1 MPKARFAVSKKLEEN
16 LEVLKEEL
24 GYGVTF
30 DLVFRRLRVAHKQ
43 ACLIFFD
50 GFIQD
55 EAVIHILRAL
65 QAVPRMGVTLAAL
78 QQDLENVI
86 PYFEMSMADSLEAA
100 MDQVLSGAMLL
111 LIDGVQEVVVLDV
124 RQYVVRGSEEPT
136 LEKVT
141 RGSRDGFVETALF
154 NINLIRRRI
163 RDPQLRFEALQVG
176 RRSKTDVMVGYIED
190 VADPSLVNEVKSRI
204 EAIDRDAIP
213 MGGKNLEEYILGTVF
228 NPLPVTRYTE
238 RPDVAAAKILEGRVA
253 VLVDG
258 SPFAL
263 TMPYLLVEA
272 FQANEDYYNHWMVAS
287 FHRLIRYISFFITT
301 STPAIYIALISYHP
315 QLIPTNLVV
324 SISAARK
331 NVPFPGIVEV
341 IIMGLVFEI
350 LREGG
355 VRLPRP
361 IGQAVSI
368 VGAIVLGEAAVSA
381 SLVSAPMIIVVGLT
395 GVAGFVNPWLNDI
408 AVLFRLLFVVLASV
422 LGLYGYVL
430 GVIAVVLLLSS
441 MESFGVPYLSTM
453 TTLVPQDIKDTLLRV
468 PWWQMTLRP
477 RYLASKDRQRL
488 QGRGGRGS

>member
-1 MPKARFAVSKKLEEN
+1 M
-16 LEVLKEEL
+16 
-24 GYGVTF
+24 
-30 DLVFRRLRVAHKQ
+30 AHKQ

-124 RQYVVRGSEEPT
+124 RQYVVRGFLLPT

-238 RPDVAAAKILEGRVA
+238 RPDVAAAHLLEGHV
-253 VLVDG
+253 VIIVDTT
-258 SPFAL
+258 PFAL
-263 TMPYLLVEA
+263 IVPVTLWHFTQHAEEYFQNPPVGTYLRWIRTAGIIGSLILLPLWYTLAVSR
-272 FQANEDYYNHWMVAS
+272 NLPPWIS
-287 FHRLIRYISFFITT
+287 FIGPKDPGRLALWLQLLLLEVGLDLIRM
-301 STPAIYIALISYHP
+301 ALIHTPDS
-315 QLIPTNLVV
+315 LATSL
-324 SISAARK
+324 
-331 NVPFPGIVEV
+331 G
-341 IIMGLVFEI
+341 
-350 LREGG
+350 
-355 VRLPRP
+355 
-361 IGQAVSI
+361 I
-368 VGAIVLGEAAVSA
+368 VGAIVLGDLAVSIGLFTGEA
-381 SLVSAPMIIVVGLT
+381 ILYTAITAICGFATPSIELSNALRLFRYVLFLGAVVGGWWGLGAGLLVTLLT
-395 GVAGFVNPWLNDI
+395 MGLTKSFGIPYRWPLVPFDGPALLR
-408 AVLFRLLFVVLASV
+408 VLFRYPIPQV
-422 LGLYGYVL
+422 
-430 GVIAVVLLLSS
+430 AVRPRL
-441 MESFGVPYLSTM
+441 TQ
-453 TTLVPQDIKDTLLRV
+453 PQDLRA
-468 PWWQMTLRP
+468 QKRDRP
-477 RYLASKDRQRL
+477 RR
-488 QGRGGRGS
+488 